1 MNRTILSISS
11 FDSSC
16 ATGIGAD
23 LKTFQAFRLYGAG
36 VVTAVCAQNTMGMQA
51 MQAVPMEMVGQQLEA
66 VAGDIKIHAVKVGVL
81 ASAANA
87 RIVASLLGALD
98 LGALVVV
105 DPVLVSST
113 GEHLL
118 DQAGIDVLR
127 QSLLPLA
134 TVVTPNMMEAER
146 LSETPVKDI
155 ASAKEAAKRIFDLG
169 PRNVVITGGALVGT
183 RAMDLWYDGNGY
195 HVYDAAKI
203 PTQNVLGIGGT
214 FAAALCAL
222 LAKGCLMGEGG
233 DRAKKY
239 VTSAIQHP
247 FTIGKGKGP
256 LNHAVPI

>member
-1 MNRTILSISS
+1 MNRTIVSISA

-16 ATGIGAD
+16 TTGLGAD
-23 LKTFQAFRLYGAG
+23 LKTFQAFRLFGAG
-36 VVTAVCAQNTMGMQA
+36 VVTAVCAQNTLGMQA
-51 MQAVPMEMVGQQLEA
+51 MQPVPMEMVGQQLEA
-66 VAGDIKIHAVKVGVL
+66 VAGDIKVNGVKIGVL

-98 LGALVVV
+98 LRNLVVV
-105 DPVLVSST
+105 DPVLISST
-113 GEHLL
+113 GEGLL
-118 DQAGIDVLR
+118 DEAGIEAMR
-127 QSLLPLA
+127 QDLLPHA
-134 TVVTPNMMEAER
+134 TVVTPNLREAEV
-146 LSETPVKDI
+146 LSGLPVSDI
-155 ASAKEAAKRIFDLG
+155 ASAKEAAKQIFALG
-169 PRNVVITGGALVGT
+169 PKNVVVTGGALAGG
-183 RAMDLWYDGNGY
+183 RAMDLWYDGNGF
-195 HVYDAAKI
+195 HVYDSPKI

-222 LAKGCLMGEGG
+222 LAKGCLMGEAV